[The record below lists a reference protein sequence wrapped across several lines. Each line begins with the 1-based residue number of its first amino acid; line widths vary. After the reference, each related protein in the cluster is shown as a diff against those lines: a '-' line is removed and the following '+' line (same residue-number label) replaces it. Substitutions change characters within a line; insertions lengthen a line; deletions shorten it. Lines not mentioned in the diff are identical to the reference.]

1 MPKFEA
7 MNPDDVQVGRGRA
20 TAEAR
25 RAFREAIEGSQAG
38 KITLDRNDK
47 PSTVKRLLAE
57 ASKESGIKIRSSWED
72 KKQTVLFWKRTG
84 I

>member
-7 MNPDDVQVGRGRA
+7 MKPDEVMVGRGRA
-20 TAEAR
+20 TQEAR
-25 RAFREAIEGSQAG
+25 RQFREAIEQSQAG
-38 KITLDRNDK
+38 RITLDRSDR

-57 ASKESGIKIRSSWED
+57 ASKEAGIKVRSSWED
-72 KKQTVLFWKRTG
+72 KRQMVLYWKRTG

>member
-7 MNPDDVQVGRGRA
+7 MKAEDVQVGRGRV

-25 RAFREAIEGSQAG
+25 RAFREAIEGSEAG
-38 KITLDRNDK
+38 RISLDRGDR

-57 ASKESGIKIRSSWED
+57 ASKECGIKVRSSWAD
-72 KKQTVLFWKRTG
+72 KRQTVLLWKRTG

>member
-7 MNPDDVQVGRGRA
+7 MKPDEVMVGRGRA
-20 TAEAR
+20 TQEAR
-25 RAFREAIEGSQAG
+25 RQFREAIEQSQAG
-38 KITLDRNDK
+38 RITLDRSDR

-57 ASKESGIKIRSSWED
+57 ASKEAKIKVRSSWED
-72 KKQTVLFWKRTG
+72 KRQMVLYWKRPG

>member
-7 MNPDDVQVGRGRA
+7 MKAEAVQVGRGRA

-25 RAFREAIEGSQAG
+25 REFREAIEGSDAG
-38 KITLDRNDK
+38 RISLDRNDR

-57 ASKESGIKIRSSWED
+57 ASKESGIKVRSSWED
-72 KKQTVLFWKRTG
+72 KKQMVLYWKRTG
-84 I
+84 V

>member
-7 MNPDDVQVGRGRA
+7 LNPDDVQVGRGRA

-25 RAFREAIEGSQAG
+25 LEFRKAIEGSQAG
-38 KITLDRNDK
+38 KIVLERTDR

-57 ASKESGIKIRSSWED
+57 ASKESGIKVRSSWED
-72 KKQTVLFWKRTG
+72 KKQMVLYWKRTG

>member
-7 MNPDDVQVGRGRA
+7 LKPEEVQVGRGRA

-38 KITLDRNDK
+38 KIVLDRADR

-57 ASKESGIKIRSSWED
+57 ASKETGIKVRSSWED
-72 KKQTVLFWKRTG
+72 KKQMVLYCKRTG

>member
-7 MNPDDVQVGRGRA
+7 MKPDEVMVGRGRA
-20 TAEAR
+20 TQEAR
-25 RAFREAIEGSQAG
+25 RQFREAIEQSQAG
-38 KITLDRNDK
+38 RITLDRSDR

-57 ASKESGIKIRSSWED
+57 ASKEAKIKVRSSWED
-72 KKQTVLFWKRTG
+72 KRQMVLYWKRTG